1 MNIQHELIQMIARVA
16 QALGPELCERMAF
29 VGGATT
35 GLLLTD
41 AFAREQVRSTDDVDL
56 IVHVIGTLGFA
67 ALQEQLQA
75 KGFRITP
82 PAADETL
89 PICAMKLDG
98 MRVDFMPDDEA
109 VLGFTNRWYREA
121 LATALPHQLP
131 DGQCIRLVAPA
142 YFLATKLE
150 AWKGRGQN
158 DALGSRDVEDVLALV
173 DGREE
178 LIEEVKAAPASLW
191 EAVAQ
196 ELAVLLTDSYFQM
209 AVQSQAQG
217 NLARQ
222 DRLYVRLEQL
232 ARQRP
237 C

>member
-1 MNIQHELIQMIARVA
+1 
-16 QALGPELCERMAF
+16 
-29 VGGATT
+29 
-35 GLLLTD
+35 
-41 AFAREQVRSTDDVDL
+41 
-56 IVHVIGTLGFA
+56 
-67 ALQEQLQA
+67 
-75 KGFRITP
+75 
-82 PAADETL
+82 
-89 PICAMKLDG
+89 
-98 MRVDFMPDDEA
+98 MPDDEA

-178 LIEEVKAAPASLW
+178 LIEEIKAAPASLW